1 MTWNIYVIGNIKAF
15 FSVFT
20 MLQMLFDPTNNTAW
34 ASSTSAWGGPL
45 IGLMLILSLIILV
58 ITSLMQGRFLIHH
71 IMIMAIAYAVLFGV
85 TTTVNIQNI
94 YNGQSQIVS
103 GIPIGVAVPA
113 SIFSDAFWAITK
125 EVGTADNSVT
135 TDNTN
140 MFSGS
145 SSSNK
150 VYGFDGPLALMYRLR
165 GLYTTFSMSDP
176 EFSRS
181 IANYVDFCMAS
192 DTALVDSM
200 GKRKNLASSLFKTT
214 NLPNPNATDMIYVSD
229 SGAALGQPTAVS
241 CSVAAA
247 TLSSAW
253 TNFQTGSMAS
263 GSRNLSQLLGTHIAA
278 RDVPSVSASQA
289 NTLLDDVFL
298 NSGNAGYDFM
308 NNMIL
313 NCAVEAGANENYDW
327 DSNTPGL
334 MSSYCAT
341 KATAFGRSVTVNAA
355 NASMFEMNM
364 IPMMAILQFLF
375 FAGFPIIIVV
385 ALAMGP
391 NGFGKIGAFLAFGAT
406 TMAWMPISA
415 IISNYAQTEMHGFMT
430 HFIANLNNGPATAAI
445 NIPNLLEHAM
455 RTQAMADKMLA
466 LTPVVTM
473 VLLGLGGAYAATRLA
488 QDQSEE
494 SSASKA
500 IGETTPM
507 PGTDTLSQA
516 ASGVQVN
523 STGVAYA
530 GGGSQEMGYTNPVLG
545 AMSVGLGSSAA
556 AGWSAQEARVA
567 EATQQVQTSAA
578 LQGTKLASVMQ
589 SASTSEGSSIV
600 QSTGGMAEF
609 NKLSQASNTLE
620 SALGVSSD
628 KAMAFITAFNAAA
641 GADFA
646 AGGAAWLESKA
657 GQSAITG
664 AMKAANI
671 SAGLKGEEAAK
682 ITNALKQS
690 NTKKAM
696 DTVSSSTAAKFVQ
709 SLTASSTDSALA
721 SQAESYGQTASQTQ
735 QDMRSLSAARK
746 QQNSFAKTA
755 QMMNSLG
762 GNATLNMGA
771 MKGAMAQFDTSHAG
785 KTDAINASR
794 DNANIAGLGNKW
806 ESYFSSASKGGAT
819 PFAAASAANLM
830 TARYAL
836 SQGDPNAGEFV
847 NGLTRKFGHGVLST
861 GSGSVTQQAAHR
873 EAAAGQMP
881 GQGQSVEQGV
891 DANVAPPN
899 ADSAAAGANAT
910 FGTAHG
916 DVGGFNPNQ
925 DDNTGAAS
933 QFYKD
938 HEMAAEGFSP
948 AAVKAW
954 NKAHQGGKQ
963 KVDDN
968 PLMGLDNWAAKHP
981 DAAIAVG
988 AVGAAAGGA
997 VMTAGGKKLAGH
1009 LAKKAQAAKDAKNA
1023 PRETNAQDWEN
1034 HAKNAPR
1041 ETTEEDWAKAH
1052 PQAAKELRSY
1062 ENAVDGDSTGNLMP
1076 GDTPVPESDVP
1087 GASPAETV
1095 VEDAANLAGDIPGD

>member
-327 DSNTPGL
+327 DSNTPGM

-500 IGETTPM
+500 INETTPM
-507 PGTDTLSQA
+507 PGTDTLSQG

-523 STGVAYA
+523 STGMAAVAGGAGSEMMQTSPAYA
-530 GGGSQEMGYTNPVLG
+530 AASFSMGS
-545 AMSVGLGSSAA
+545 AMSAGVSAAQQQEASYTQSASVSAANAWAQGWKIMNNSSSGVESYLQNNTQAGNEMKNMKSQAEEINSSLGLTHDQGVSFAGALKAQVGSDFSKLGSTFWNSAKGEKAISNAFSAVNAGATISGSEMDTIKNGLSNATTRKNMDSVTSASAASFLHTVATGSKDTDAETASAAMSRDATLSGQDSRSAVAARKQANSLSRLASAANSMNGGEVINTAAMQSMMAGYDNSHPAGPDATLTAQSYADNNGLGKTWGQYYDAAKSHMQPNAAAAWATIMTANAAVARGQYAA
-556 AGWSAQEARVA
+556 AGNFMNDTLNRFGKFGQP
-567 EATQQVQTSAA
+567 
-578 LQGTKLASVMQ
+578 GN
-589 SASTSEGSSIV
+589 
-600 QSTGGMAEF
+600 TGG
-609 NKLSQASNTLE
+609 Q
-620 SALGVSSD
+620 V
-628 KAMAFITAFNAAA
+628 A
-641 GADFA
+641 GRIAKGA
-646 AGGAAWLESKA
+646 QMPAGGAALTSQVDGA
-657 GQSAITG
+657 VPTPSASGNAAQSAAFQG
-664 AMKAANI
+664 AEQARAKSINPMGDDHPGEVRKDFADWKAAEAGLSKKEIKKFNDAIAKAKGGWDGSEAMKVVKAMEENPALAAAIGVSGVAAVGTAVGMGGAHLANKWAKKAKAANDDQKTPSDGDGDLGKTI
-671 SAGLKGEEAAK
+671 QNDENLIKDVASGDWKGAER
-682 ITNALKQS
+682 ALKT
-690 NTKKAM
+690 NM
-696 DTVSSSTAAKFVQ
+696 EGD
-709 SLTASSTDSALA
+709 
-721 SQAESYGQTASQTQ
+721 E
-735 QDMRSLSAARK
+735 R
-746 QQNSFAKTA
+746 
-755 QMMNSLG
+755 QMTEPLKNP
-762 GNATLNMGA
+762 
-771 MKGAMAQFDTSHAG
+771 
-785 KTDAINASR
+785 
-794 DNANIAGLGNKW
+794 
-806 ESYFSSASKGGAT
+806 E
-819 PFAAASAANLM
+819 
-830 TARYAL
+830 
-836 SQGDPNAGEFV
+836 
-847 NGLTRKFGHGVLST
+847 KFGEDPGGTPPVLD
-861 GSGSVTQQAAHR
+861 
-873 EAAAGQMP
+873 E
-881 GQGQSVEQGV
+881 
-891 DANVAPPN
+891 
-899 ADSAAAGANAT
+899 
-910 FGTAHG
+910 
-916 DVGGFNPNQ
+916 
-925 DDNTGAAS
+925 
-933 QFYKD
+933 
-938 HEMAAEGFSP
+938 
-948 AAVKAW
+948 
-954 NKAHQGGKQ
+954 
-963 KVDDN
+963 
-968 PLMGLDNWAAKHP
+968 
-981 DAAIAVG
+981 
-988 AVGAAAGGA
+988 
-997 VMTAGGKKLAGH
+997 
-1009 LAKKAQAAKDAKNA
+1009 
-1023 PRETNAQDWEN
+1023 
-1034 HAKNAPR
+1034 
-1041 ETTEEDWAKAH
+1041 
-1052 PQAAKELRSY
+1052 
-1062 ENAVDGDSTGNLMP
+1062 
-1076 GDTPVPESDVP
+1076 
-1087 GASPAETV
+1087 
-1095 VEDAANLAGDIPGD
+1095 